1 MGKRSIRKGKRIE
14 YLVRDRFRELGFEC
28 ERVPCSGNSKAVKG
42 DLLLSLNGRTLKVEV
57 KARKKNGLK
66 KLYDWL
72 EGSDLLVV
80 KIDRKE
86 PLAVIPFSLLRYLL
100 HGGEL

>member
-1 MGKRSIRKGKRIE
+1 MGKKSLRKGKRVE
-14 YLVRDRFRELGFEC
+14 YLVRDRFRELGLEC
-28 ERVPCSGNSKAVKG
+28 KRVPCSGNSKAVKG
-42 DLLLSLNGRTLKVEV
+42 DLLLSLNGKTLRVEV

-72 EGSDLLVV
+72 GGNDLLVV

-86 PLAVIPFSLLRYLL
+86 PLAVIPFSLLRCLL
-100 HGGEL
+100 QGAEL